1 LPTVPLHFRL
11 DVPEAV
17 VELRTTLT
25 GLSEQVRP
33 AGTVSLRLTVPL
45 KPLIAVTV
53 IVEFASRLVSTPK
66 LVGFAVT
73 LKSTPETET
82 VVEADTVPEIPVT
95 VITALP
101 V

>member
-1 LPTVPLHFRL
+1 VPLHFRL
-11 DVPEAV
+11 DVAEVV
-17 VELRTTLT
+17 VELRTMLT
-25 GLSEQVRP
+25 GLREHVRA

-53 IVEFASRLVSTPK
+53 IVEFASRLVSAAE

-73 LKSTPETET
+73 LKSTPATET
-82 VVEADTVPEIPVT
+82 VVEADRVPEVPVT